1 MRVLALS
8 PGTVQQQLER
18 LPALASLAEQ
28 LDATLQVA
36 CPARSRQVWSLLPS
50 VGKVIPFEFEA
61 GSTLAD
67 WANLLGSVREPDFQL
82 SLNFAEG
89 RQVNLMLSMSHI
101 PTRVATSG
109 FSATTTARPGEGWL
123 AQRQEGFLQ
132 AIGLSLN
139 AERFRLS
146 LPAKALE
153 EARSRQPA
161 GDGPLL
167 LLAASGISSDWPPEQ
182 WQQLPETIRSK
193 LASLRTVV
201 LPPGGSVTSRAA
213 QVASADVVLSS
224 CPITQLLAVYS
235 GVPLV
240 ALGAD
245 ADQLPSRE
253 GLRVVQA
260 PAGGLT
266 NLTPQD
272 VLNALGF

>member
-36 CPARSRQVWSLLPS
+36 CPARSRQVWSLLPA
-50 VGKVIPFEFEA
+50 VDKVIPFEFEA

-201 LPPGGSVTSRAA
+201 LPPDGSVTSRAA